1 MEEKSGF
8 LQKLRRLS
16 PLSLPLCFL
25 SFVFLDFSFRYFY
38 RFVGGTSVLSYKPML
53 FTAGWA
59 LLLTGLLGLLPRLA
73 RRIAMMLLILLFS
86 VLTLVHCA
94 MFNIFGNFFTFSDTN
109 FAGDGAR
116 FFSWSYL
123 NFRKALLL
131 CIVLA
136 VLMMAFAAFL
146 VPPKP
151 ESRKK
156 RIISKSAAGA
166 AALLS
171 LVPILCMHFS
181 LQPKSDTMWWGNTY
195 DPNAE
200 TEIYSEFTNTNRC
213 VMLTGLYQYT
223 FRNFT
228 VSFGIGQSHQGADKL
243 DAYYESR
250 EVSPDNGKTGLFKDK
265 NLLMVMLESADTWLL
280 TEDYMPNLYALQ
292 QKSINFANHYT
303 PLYLSAGTFNTE
315 IVSLTG
321 LIPAVSGLPSRA
333 YSTNSFPLSL
343 PNLFRDAG
351 YTVNS
356 FHSASPAIY
365 SRGSIHTNLGFEAYH
380 SYVDMGMDDY
390 MLDSQLIRAYDQMTS
405 GNKFYSY
412 LITYSGH
419 GPYTEEMRNTSD
431 PHYEAAKAE
440 VAKSGVTGSAE
451 NMEEYTLAVAHAMET
466 DEYIGELVDK
476 LTGDGHMEDTVL
488 VFYADHYGKY
498 MSDDAF
504 LKQVKGVGEN
514 KNELYRTPFF
524 LYSADQKPETVEKY
538 TSSVDIVPTLVNLF
552 GLDADRRYYVGDDIF
567 GDRGGAVLM
576 PNYAWFDENVYYS
589 DAYQGEMTEA
599 MQERTAD
606 FRERV
611 NASWDTLKSDYFA
624 TWKGDETKGRKK

>member
-1 MEEKSGF
+1 
-8 LQKLRRLS
+8 
-16 PLSLPLCFL
+16 
-25 SFVFLDFSFRYFY
+25 
-38 RFVGGTSVLSYKPML
+38 
-53 FTAGWA
+53 
-59 LLLTGLLGLLPRLA
+59 
-73 RRIAMMLLILLFS
+73 
-86 VLTLVHCA
+86 
-94 MFNIFGNFFTFSDTN
+94 
-109 FAGDGAR
+109 
-116 FFSWSYL
+116 
-123 NFRKALLL
+123 
-131 CIVLA
+131 
-136 VLMMAFAAFL
+136 
-146 VPPKP
+146 
-151 ESRKK
+151 
-156 RIISKSAAGA
+156 
-166 AALLS
+166 
-171 LVPILCMHFS
+171 
-181 LQPKSDTMWWGNTY
+181 
-195 DPNAE
+195 
-200 TEIYSEFTNTNRC
+200 
-213 VMLTGLYQYT
+213 
-223 FRNFT
+223 
-228 VSFGIGQSHQGADKL
+228 
-243 DAYYESR
+243 
-250 EVSPDNGKTGLFKDK
+250 
-265 NLLMVMLESADTWLL
+265 
-280 TEDYMPNLYALQ
+280 
-292 QKSINFANHYT
+292 
-303 PLYLSAGTFNTE
+303 
-315 IVSLTG
+315 
-321 LIPAVSGLPSRA
+321 
-333 YSTNSFPLSL
+333 
-343 PNLFRDAG
+343 
-351 YTVNS
+351 
-356 FHSASPAIY
+356 
-365 SRGSIHTNLGFEAYH
+365 
-380 SYVDMGMDDY
+380 
-390 MLDSQLIRAYDQMTS
+390 MTS

-419 GPYTEEMRNTSD
+419 GPYTEEMRNISD

>member
-228 VSFGIGQSHQGADKL
+228 VSFG
-243 DAYYESR
+243 
-250 EVSPDNGKTGLFKDK
+250 
-265 NLLMVMLESADTWLL
+265 
-280 TEDYMPNLYALQ
+280 
-292 QKSINFANHYT
+292 
-303 PLYLSAGTFNTE
+303 
-315 IVSLTG
+315 
-321 LIPAVSGLPSRA
+321 
-333 YSTNSFPLSL
+333 LSL
-343 PNLFRDAG
+343 
-351 YTVNS
+351 
-356 FHSASPAIY
+356 
-365 SRGSIHTNLGFEAYH
+365 IH
-380 SYVDMGMDDY
+380 
-390 MLDSQLIRAYDQMTS
+390 I
-405 GNKFYSY
+405 
-412 LITYSGH
+412 
-419 GPYTEEMRNTSD
+419 
-431 PHYEAAKAE
+431 
-440 VAKSGVTGSAE
+440 
-451 NMEEYTLAVAHAMET
+451 
-466 DEYIGELVDK
+466 
-476 LTGDGHMEDTVL
+476 
-488 VFYADHYGKY
+488 
-498 MSDDAF
+498 
-504 LKQVKGVGEN
+504 
-514 KNELYRTPFF
+514 
-524 LYSADQKPETVEKY
+524 
-538 TSSVDIVPTLVNLF
+538 
-552 GLDADRRYYVGDDIF
+552 
-567 GDRGGAVLM
+567 
-576 PNYAWFDENVYYS
+576 
-589 DAYQGEMTEA
+589 
-599 MQERTAD
+599 
-606 FRERV
+606 
-611 NASWDTLKSDYFA
+611 
-624 TWKGDETKGRKK
+624 